1 MTTECDG
8 EQTCQDI
15 VNGLEADLDKWC
27 EDFEAVYIDFI
38 AKRNAFWDTRKQ
50 AGQAWR
56 SV

>member
-15 VNGLEADLDKWC
+15 VNSLEADLDKNC
-27 EDFEAVYIDFI
+27 EDFEAVYSDFI
-38 AKRNAFWDTRKQ
+38 AKRRAWYDTRVQ

-56 SV
+56 